1 MNRAFTC
8 LVFAIAPLCAS
19 CAHPPQME
27 TLGRGVVAVRASSTE
42 VFVSWRLLADDAS
55 GVAFNVYRS
64 TAGAASVRLNL
75 SPITGGTYYADATAP
90 DLTRANTYSVRPVI
104 AGVEEDAGA
113 AFTLPENAPV
123 RQYLRVPL
131 DVPPPGRTPAGESY
145 AYSPNDASVGDL
157 DGDGEYEL
165 VLKWDPSNSQD
176 NANSGYTGNVY
187 IDAYTL
193 GGARLWRIDLG
204 RNIRAGAHY
213 TQFMVYDLDGD
224 GRAELALKTA
234 DGTVDGTGAVHGDP
248 NADWRNASGYVLEG
262 PEFLSIFD
270 GRSGRR
276 LASSPYVV
284 PRGDVNAWGDNYGN
298 RVDRFLAAV
307 AYLDGE
313 RPSLVMARGYYTR
326 AVLAA
331 WNWRDGALTNVW
343 TFDTGHS
350 GTPNPYADWRGQGN
364 HNLSVGDLDGDLKDE
379 IVYGASAIDHDG
391 TGLYSTGLGHGD
403 ALHLADM
410 DPDRPGLEIFQ
421 PHESPSLYG
430 PNALEFRDA
439 RSGALLWG
447 VAGSGDIGRG
457 LALDVDPRYRGY
469 EMWGAGP
476 TGGMYTAQATTPNA
490 TMGPRAVQ
498 IAATKPSIN
507 FGVWWDGDLL
517 RELLDGTTISKWNWL
532 TANTSTLLSPAGV
545 SSNNGTKATPCLSAD
560 ILGDW
565 REEVVWREST
575 NAALRIYTTTLPT
588 SHRLVT
594 LMNDRQ
600 YRLAVAW
607 QNAAYNQPPHP
618 GSISALAGTTSADA
632 GR

>member
-1 MNRAFTC
+1 MNRAGTC
-8 LVFAIAPLCAS
+8 LALAVALLGAS
-19 CAHPPQME
+19 CGGSPQME
-27 TLGRGVVAVRASSTE
+27 ALGRGVVAVRASSTE
-42 VFVSWRLLADDAS
+42 VFVSWRLLAGDSPD
-55 GVAFNVYRS
+55 VAFNVYRS
-64 TAGAASVRLNL
+64 TAGTASVRLNPT
-75 SPITGGTYYADATAP
+75 PITGGTYFADLTAF

-104 AGVEEDAGA
+104 AGVEEDASA
-113 AFTLPENAPV
+113 TFTLPENSPV
-123 RQYLRVPL
+123 RPYLRVPL
-131 DVPPPGRTPAGESY
+131 DVPPPGRTSTGEGY
-145 AYSPNDASVGDL
+145 TYSPNDASVGDL
-157 DGDGEYEL
+157 DGDGEYDL

-176 NANSGYTGNVY
+176 NANSGFTGNVY

-224 GRAELALKTA
+224 GRAEVACKTA

-262 PEFLSIFD
+262 PEYLSIFD
-270 GRSGRR
+270 GRTGRR
-276 LASSPYVV
+276 LASAPYVV
-284 PRGDVNAWGDNYGN
+284 PRGEVSAWGDDYGN

-326 AVLAA
+326 AVVAA
-331 WNWRDGALTNVW
+331 WNFWNGELTNVW
-343 TFDTGHS
+343 TFDTGHA
-350 GTPNPYADWRGQGN
+350 GTPNPYSAWRGQGN
-364 HNLSVGDLDGDLKDE
+364 HNLSVGDVDGDGKDE
-379 IVYGASAIDHDG
+379 IVYGASAIDDDG

-410 DPDRPGLEIFQ
+410 DPDRPGLEVFQ

-430 PNALEFRDA
+430 SNALEFRDA

-469 EMWGAGP
+469 EMWGAGS
-476 TGGMYTAQATTPNA
+476 TGGMYTAQATTPNP
-490 TMGPRAVQ
+490 TLGPRAVQ

-517 RELLDGTTISKWNWL
+517 RELLDGVTISKWNWL
-532 TANTSTLLSPAGV
+532 TANTSTLLAAAGV

-575 NAALRIYTTTLPT
+575 NAAVRIYTSTIPT

-594 LMNDRQ
+594 LMHDRQ

-607 QNAAYNQPPHP
+607 QNTGYNQPPHP
-618 GSISALAGTTSADA
+618 GSVSALSGVTGANAS
-632 GR
+632 R